1 VSTRDE
7 YSAAVLVPPR
17 ARRARGRPRSQ
28 HARQAILDAALDLLE
43 RDGYRAVTI
52 EAIAAQA
59 RVGKPTIYRWWPS
72 KAAVVLDAF
81 VTRARTQVPVPQ
93 RGSLR
98 EELGEFLE
106 TAFQTLGSGAA
117 PIVRGLMAEAQTD
130 PVFRQ
135 AFWDIFISARRGALA
150 EVLERGVQRR
160 ELPENT
166 DVDFLIDAIYGPMW
180 YRLLVQHAP
189 VDATLAHQLVDL
201 VTVRAPVCP

>member
-1 VSTRDE
+1 MSIRNGN
-7 YSAAVLVPPR
+7 AAAAPPAVR
-17 ARRARGRPRSQ
+17 AVRARGRPRSQ
-28 HARQAILDAALDLLE
+28 HARQAILDAALNLLE

-59 RVGKPTIYRWWPS
+59 GVGKPTIYRWWSS

-81 VTRARTQVPVPQ
+81 VTRARAQIPAPQ

-98 EELGEFLE
+98 EDLREFLE
-106 TAFQTLGSGAA
+106 TAFRTLDTGAA

-130 PVFRQ
+130 PTFRQ

-150 EVLERGVQRR
+150 EVLERGVQRG
-160 ELPENT
+160 EIPEDT

-189 VDATLAHQLVDL
+189 VDAAFAHQLVDL
-201 VTVRAPVCP
+201 VTGRAPGCP